1 MFSVA
6 NVLRNSEISQIK
18 SLKNLDIQIAR
29 KHYSCAKIH
38 TYTSKRDRVGGY
50 NLIWLSR
57 SKNLE

>member
-6 NVLRNSEISQIK
+6 NVLRNSEISQVK

-38 TYTSKRDRVGGY
+38 TYTSKRDRVGGGIQS
-50 NLIWLSR
+50 NLV
-57 SKNLE
+57 K